1 MTPTHQAKPVP
12 SHDTHEPRKQ
22 VAPVAVPAKR
32 DPRDQR
38 SKADESDDRELPFT
52 D

>member
-1 MTPTHQAKPVP
+1 MTQTRPAKPVP
-12 SHDTHEPRKQ
+12 SHDTHEPRTL

-32 DPRDQR
+32 DQRDPRDER
-38 SKADESDDRELPFT
+38 PKPDERELPFT